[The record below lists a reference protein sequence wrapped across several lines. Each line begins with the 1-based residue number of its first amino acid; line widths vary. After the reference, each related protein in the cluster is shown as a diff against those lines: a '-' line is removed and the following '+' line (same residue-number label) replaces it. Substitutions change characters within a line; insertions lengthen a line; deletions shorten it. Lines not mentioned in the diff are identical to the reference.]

1 MTELDVSRIRAHFDF
16 PSTGRVVTNN
26 AAGTQ
31 PPRELVELYHEL
43 APWYENVRRGQSTA
57 ARRTTELFEDAYD
70 TIADWINAPGRRCAP
85 ARPAPSCR
93 LSFAVYN
100 NEEDVDRAV
109 AAVADR

>member
-85 ARPAPSCR
+85 ARPARQLPAQLRR
-93 LSFAVYN
+93 LQQRGGRGS
-100 NEEDVDRAV
+100 RGCGG
-109 AAVADR
+109 RR